1 VKGVKKK
8 EKSVKKFIKQFII
21 YKPKTSNMSTYKI
34 DAAHSEITFKVKH
47 LMITNV
53 TGSFTKFDAT
63 MESAAAD
70 FSDAKIS
77 FEADVNSISTNNA
90 DRDGHLKSD
99 DFFSAEKF
107 PTLNFKSTSFKS
119 NGGSD
124 YTLTGDLT
132 IRDVTKSVSFPVEY
146 GGTATDPYGQVK
158 SGFEIAGKFNRSDFG
173 LTWSAVTE
181 AGGVMVSDEVKLH
194 LSVQMIKQA

>member
-1 VKGVKKK
+1 
-8 EKSVKKFIKQFII
+8 
-21 YKPKTSNMSTYKI
+21 MSTFKI

-53 TGSFTKFDAT
+53 TGSFSKFDAT
-63 MESAAAD
+63 MDAEATD

-107 PTLNFKSTSFKS
+107 PTIRFVSSSLKN

-132 IRDVTKSVSFPVEY
+132 IRDVTKSVSFPVEF
-146 GGTATDPYGQVK
+146 GGTATDPWGQVK

-181 AGGVMVSDEVKLH
+181 AGGVVVSDEVKLH
-194 LSVQMIKQA
+194 LNVQMIKQA

>member
-1 VKGVKKK
+1 
-8 EKSVKKFIKQFII
+8 
-21 YKPKTSNMSTYKI
+21 MSTYKI
-34 DAAHSEITFKVKH
+34 DGAHSEITFKVKH

-77 FEADVNSISTNNA
+77 FEADVNSISTNNEQ
-90 DRDGHLKSD
+90 RDGHLKSD

-107 PTLNFKSTSFKS
+107 PTLNFKSTSFTHK
-119 NGGSD
+119 GGSD

-132 IRDVTKSVSFPVEY
+132 IRDITKSVSFPVEY

-158 SGFEIAGKFNRSDFG
+158 SGFEIAGKFNRSEFG